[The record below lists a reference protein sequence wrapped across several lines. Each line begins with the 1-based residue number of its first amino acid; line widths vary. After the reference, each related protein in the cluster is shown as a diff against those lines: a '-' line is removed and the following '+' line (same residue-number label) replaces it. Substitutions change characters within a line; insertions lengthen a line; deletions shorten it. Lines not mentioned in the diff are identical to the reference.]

1 MGIFKDSSVIIAGII
16 ISNLLAYV
24 FHIYVG
30 RTLGPAGYGVF
41 GALMALFLIIT
52 LPAGAIN
59 SAVAKFTAKFNAK
72 DDHGK
77 IGVLRK
83 TISKRIWLCSFIL
96 FLVIVLFSGYIAN
109 YLNVSSPI
117 PVIIVGFTL
126 IFAMVLPVNR
136 GVLQGMKKFKI
147 YTFNSIFESA
157 FRLLLAVVLLWLG
170 FGNNGALLAYGLA
183 YFAAFL
189 IIFPYIREINSSA
202 EEIEM
207 AGVYKF
213 MLLVLVSSFLFQLII
228 NLPTIFVKHYASSE
242 YTGYWNA
249 ALTLARTSLFITGG
263 ISLVMFSEVS
273 GKGEK
278 AHHKAVFKKAIV
290 LTLASSMLVAAVF
303 LFFGS
308 LIIRLL
314 YGNSYIPS
322 LPLLEWFSIAMIP
335 LGVLQLLVNYYL
347 AVIE

>member
-1 MGIFKDSSVIIAGII
+1 MGILKDSSIVIIGIVV
-16 ISNLLAYV
+16 SNLLAYM

-30 RTLGPAGYGVF
+30 RVLGPAAYGVF
-41 GALMALFLIIT
+41 GALMALFLIVT

-59 SAVAKFTAKFNAK
+59 SAVAKFTSKFDTRK
-72 DDHGK
+72 EYVK

-83 TISKRIWLCSFIL
+83 IVSKRVWICSFIL
-96 FLVIVLFSGYIAN
+96 FLIIFLLSKYIAS
-109 YLNVSSPI
+109 YLNIYSPI
-117 PVIIVGFTL
+117 PIIVIGFTL
-126 IFAMVLPVNR
+126 IFALVLPINR

-157 FRLLLAVVLLWLG
+157 FRLLLAVVLLWFG
-170 FGNNGALLAYGLA
+170 FGSNGALLAYGLA

-189 IIFPYIREINSSA
+189 VIFPYIREVNGSS
-202 EEIEM
+202 EEVEI

-213 MLLVLVSSFLFQLII
+213 MFLVLVGSFLFQLVI

-263 ISLVMFSEVS
+263 ISLVMFSEIS

-278 AHHKAVFKKAIV
+278 SYHKAVFKKAMS
-290 LTLASSMLVAAVF
+290 LTLASSMLITVVF
-303 LFFGS
+303 LVFGG

-322 LPLLEWFSIAMIP
+322 LPLLEWFSVAMIP
-335 LGVLQLLVNYYL
+335 LGALQLWVNYYL
-347 AVIE
+347 GVME